1 MASSWIALL
10 ALALAG
16 GRAHPMHTTVTEVVQ
31 EDAVGHASIQ
41 VRVYLDDFQAA
52 LPPPTGTARADPAA
66 ANSGAVNSAA
76 ADSAMA
82 RYLRATFALADR
94 TGRPVRLAWAGAERT
109 GDVILLRLRGEVP
122 GGLAGARVTS
132 LVLCER
138 FEDQVNVVRA
148 EYAGRTT
155 TLLFTRGETAK
166 VLP

>member
-1 MASSWIALL
+1 MASPWIALL

-16 GRAHPMHTTVTEVVQ
+16 GQTHPMHTTVTELVQ
-31 EDAVGHASIQ
+31 EDAGGRTSIR
-41 VRVYLDDFQAA
+41 VRVYVEDLQAA
-52 LPPPTGTARADPAA
+52 VPLPAGTAGVHSAA
-66 ANSGAVNSAA
+66 TDSAA

-109 GDVILLRLRGEVP
+109 GDVMLLRLRGEVP
-122 GGLAGARVTS
+122 GGLTGARVTS

-138 FEDQVNVVRA
+138 FEGQVNVVRA
-148 EYAGRTT
+148 EYAGRTS

>member
-1 MASSWIALL
+1 MALF

-31 EDAVGHASIQ
+31 EDTRDAVSIQ
-41 VRVYLDDFQAA
+41 VRVYVDDLLSAVSLLA
-52 LPPPTGTARADPAA
+52 GTAGAHSAGAEDGN
-66 ANSGAVNSAA
+66 ANSAK
-76 ADSAMA
+76 ADTAMA

-94 TGRPVRLAWAGAERT
+94 TGRPVRLTWVGAEPT

-122 GGLAGARVTS
+122 GGLAGSRVTS

>member
-1 MASSWIALL
+1 MAAPWIALL

-16 GRAHPMHTTVTEVVQ
+16 ARAHPMHTTVTEVVQ
-31 EDAVGHASIQ
+31 EGPGGQVSIQ
-41 VRVYLDDFQAA
+41 MRVYVDDLQSA
-52 LPPPTGTARADPAA
+52 TD
-66 ANSGAVNSAA
+66 SAA

>member
-1 MASSWIALL
+1 MASPWTVLVALT
-10 ALALAG
+10 LAG
-16 GRAHPMHTTVTEVVQ
+16 GHAHPMHTTVTEVVQ
-31 EDAVGHASIQ
+31 EGSGGQVSIQ
-41 VRVYLDDFQAA
+41 VRVYVDDLGAA
-52 LPPPTGTARADPAA
+52 VALLPP
-66 ANSGAVNSAA
+66 

-94 TGRPVRLAWAGAERT
+94 TGRPVRLAWDGAERT

-148 EYAGRTT
+148 EYAGRAT

>member
-1 MASSWIALL
+1 MALL
-10 ALALAG
+10 ALALVG
-16 GRAHPMHTTVTEVVQ
+16 GRAHPMHTTVTEVLQ
-31 EDAVGHASIQ
+31 EDARGHVSIQ
-41 VRVYLDDFQAA
+41 VRVYVDDLRSAVSA
-52 LPPPTGTARADPAA
+52 RDGTA
-66 ANSGAVNSAA
+66 G

-82 RYLRATFALADR
+82 RYLRGTFALADR
-94 TGRPVRLAWAGAERT
+94 TGRPVRLTWTGAEPV

-122 GGLAGARVTS
+122 GGLAGARVAS

-166 VLP
+166 ALP

>member
-1 MASSWIALL
+1 MASPWIALL

-16 GRAHPMHTTVTEVVQ
+16 GETHPMHTTVTELVQ
-31 EDAVGHASIQ
+31 EDAGGRASIQ
-41 VRVYLDDFQAA
+41 VRVYVEDLQTAVP
-52 LPPPTGTARADPAA
+52 LPAGTAGVHSAA
-66 ANSGAVNSAA
+66 TDSAA

-122 GGLAGARVTS
+122 GGLTGARVTS

-148 EYAGRTT
+148 EYAGRTS

>member
-1 MASSWIALL
+1 MTSPWVALL

-16 GRAHPMHTTVTEVVQ
+16 ARAHPMHTTVTEVVQ
-31 EDAVGHASIQ
+31 EDARGHVALQ
-41 VRVYLDDFQAA
+41 VRVYLDDLRSAV
-52 LPPPTGTARADPAA
+52 PWPAT
-66 ANSGAVNSAA
+66 
-76 ADSAMA
+76 DSTMA
-82 RYLRATFALADR
+82 RYLRATFAIADR

-109 GDVILLRLRGEVP
+109 GDVILLRLLGEVP

-155 TLLFTRGETAK
+155 TVLFTRGETAK

>member
-1 MASSWIALL
+1 MGPPWIALL

-31 EDAVGHASIQ
+31 EDARGRASIQ
-41 VRVYLDDFQAA
+41 VRVYVDDLRAA
-52 LPPPTGTARADPAA
+52 VSLPAGTADAY
-66 ANSGAVNSAA
+66 AVATDSPA

-122 GGLAGARVTS
+122 GGLTGARVTS
-132 LVLCER
+132 LILCER

-148 EYAGRTT
+148 EYAGRIT